1 MLKAITFDFWQT
13 LYADSHENWM
23 RRQAVRVERCHAYF
37 RERGYACDV
46 PDIQSALS
54 AAYELTH
61 VRWHRHVGVPVAV
74 GMKELASVLDFTLDT
89 QEIAALVSVMGA
101 SFLASPPR
109 QIPHVK
115 PVLERL
121 SAKYPLG
128 IVSDSALT
136 PGTFVRELM
145 ERDGILHCFQAFT
158 FSDETAHTKPEVA
171 QFHATL
177 AQLGAEPAEAVHIGD
192 IFRTD
197 IVGAKNA
204 GMKAI
209 RFCGFNRSERN
220 DTLSDAV
227 VDDYRELEE
236 AIFSLFA
243 MRSDSSLVQ
252 F

>member
-13 LYADSHENWM
+13 LYADSHENW
-23 RRQAVRVERCHAYF
+23 RKRQAVRVEKCRAYLGS
-37 RERGYACDV
+37 RGYACSV
-46 PDIQSALS
+46 SDIQVAMA
-54 AAYELTH
+54 AAYDLTS
-61 VRWHRHVGVPVAV
+61 VRWHQHVGVPVEA
-74 GMKELASVLDFTLDT
+74 GMQEFAAGLELSLDAE
-89 QEIAALVSVMGA
+89 EIAALVSAMGA
-101 SFLASPPR
+101 SFLATPPH
-109 QIPHVK
+109 QMPHVK

-136 PGTFVRELM
+136 PGKFVRQLM
-145 ERDGILHCFQAFT
+145 ERDGILHCFEAFT

-177 AQLGAEPAEAVHIGD
+177 AQLGAAPEESVHIGD

-209 RFCGFNRSERN
+209 RFCGFNRTERN
-220 DTLSDAV
+220 ESLSDAV
-227 VDDYRELEE
+227 VDDYRQLEE
-236 AIFSLFA
+236 VIFSLFA
-243 MRSDSSLVQ
+243 RRSGTSLVQ
-252 F
+252 

>member
-1 MLKAITFDFWQT
+1 MRVRCQTF
-13 LYADSHENWM
+13 S
-23 RRQAVRVERCHAYF
+23 
-37 RERGYACDV
+37 G
-46 PDIQSALS
+46 ALS

-61 VRWHRHVGVPVAV
+61 VRWHRHVGVPVEV
-74 GMKELASVLDFTLDT
+74 GMKELASALDFTLDAE
-89 QEIAALVSVMGA
+89 EIAALVSVMGA

-136 PGTFVRELM
+136 PGTFVRKLM
-145 ERDGILHCFQAFT
+145 ERDGILPCFQAFT

-177 AQLGAEPAEAVHIGD
+177 AQLGAEPVEAVHIGD

-220 DTLSDAV
+220 DSLSDAV

-236 AIFSLFA
+236 VVERLFI
-243 MRSDSSLVQ
+243 
-252 F
+252 

>member
-13 LYADSHENWM
+13 LYADSRENWL
-23 RRQAVRVERCHAYF
+23 RRQAVRVEKCHAYL
-37 RERGYACDV
+37 RGRGYACEV
-46 PDIQSALS
+46 PDIQRALS

-61 VRWHRHVGVPVAV
+61 VRWHRHVGVPVEM
-74 GMKELASVLDFTLDT
+74 GMKELASALDFTLDAE
-89 QEIAALVSVMGA
+89 EIAALVSVMGA

-136 PGTFVRELM
+136 PGTFVRKLM
-145 ERDGILHCFQAFT
+145 ERDGILPCFQAFT
-158 FSDETAHTKPEVA
+158 FSDETAYTKPEVA

-177 AQLGAEPAEAVHIGD
+177 AQLGAEPVEAVHIGD

-220 DTLSDAV
+220 DSLSDAV

-236 AIFSLFA
+236 VVERLFI
-243 MRSDSSLVQ
+243 
-252 F
+252 

>member
-13 LYADSHENWM
+13 LYADSRENWM
-23 RRQAVRVERCHAYF
+23 RRQAVRVEKCHAYL
-37 RERGYACDV
+37 RGRGYACEV
-46 PDIQSALS
+46 PDIQRALS

-61 VRWHRHVGVPVAV
+61 VRWHRHVGVPVEV
-74 GMKELASVLDFTLDT
+74 GMKELASALDFSLDAE
-89 QEIAALVSVMGA
+89 EIAALVSVMGA

-136 PGTFVRELM
+136 PGTFVRKLM
-145 ERDGILHCFQAFT
+145 ERDGILPCFQAFT

-177 AQLGAEPAEAVHIGD
+177 AQLGAEPVEAVHIGD

-220 DTLSDAV
+220 DSLSDAV

-236 AIFSLFA
+236 VVERLFI
-243 MRSDSSLVQ
+243 
-252 F
+252 

>member
-23 RRQAVRVERCHAYF
+23 RRQAVRVEKCHAYL
-37 RERGYACDV
+37 RGRGYACDV
-46 PDIQSALS
+46 PGVQSALS

-74 GMKELASVLDFTLDT
+74 GMQELASALDFTLDAE
-89 QEIAALVSVMGA
+89 EIAALVSVMGA

-109 QIPHVK
+109 LIPHVK

-136 PGTFVRELM
+136 PGTFVRKLL
-145 ERDGILHCFQAFT
+145 ERDGLLHCFQAFT

-177 AQLGAEPAEAVHIGD
+177 AQLGVEPAEAVHIGD

-227 VDDYRELEE
+227 VDDYRELEA

-243 MRSDSSLVQ
+243 MRLDGALVQ
-252 F
+252 

>member
-23 RRQAVRVERCHAYF
+23 RRQEVRVEKCHAYL
-37 RERGYACDV
+37 RGRGYACDV
-46 PDIQSALS
+46 PGVQSALS

-74 GMKELASVLDFTLDT
+74 GMQELASALDFTLDAE
-89 QEIAALVSVMGA
+89 EIAALVSVMGA

-109 QIPHVK
+109 LIPHVK

-136 PGTFVRELM
+136 PGMFVRKLM
-145 ERDGILHCFQAFT
+145 ERDGLLHCFQAFT

-177 AQLGAEPAEAVHIGD
+177 AQLGVEPAEAVHIGD

-243 MRSDSSLVQ
+243 MRLESALGQ
-252 F
+252 